1 VHVRIAQH
9 ALGVAMLRTV
19 LTAAVS
25 LSVSGLVAAAE
36 TSTVKIGSEAPATS
50 IVGAELRPV
59 ITATGSGSVNV
70 AGSSVTQSEMRAPVM
85 LPVTPFTYA
94 HSGDVAHDAEV
105 RRQLQDIQEREQ
117 RLLQIPEY
125 RDLLRARQ
133 RLSLTQTH
141 RDLTT
146 IVQIPKEQADQLLDL
161 LAEQRVREQ
170 LANPSMVM
178 RPLDQSE
185 LEARLAQEEERRK
198 TNEAELLALLGPA
211 KYQDWKDYEKSDHAR
226 FMVQQLQSAVPNEQL
241 RPDQYGALVRT
252 IARERRKIH
261 EDGSLRLPQGD
272 ISNEEVR
279 RRFHEQ
285 HVERMMAAHR
295 QILDASS
302 TLLSPRQLEQLS
314 AILERELELLKN
326 RRDAFQGMPLV
337 QPSLLP
343 PMR

>member
-1 VHVRIAQH
+1 
-9 ALGVAMLRTV
+9 MLRTV
-19 LTAAVS
+19 LTAAVL
-25 LSVSGLVAAAE
+25 LSIYGLVCAAE
-36 TSTVKIGSEAPATS
+36 ISTIQIGSEAPISKVEGT
-50 IVGAELRPV
+50 ETRPV
-59 ITATGSGSVNV
+59 ITAMGSGAVNV
-70 AGSSVTQSEMRAPVM
+70 AGAAATHSEMRAPLI
-85 LPVTPFTYA
+85 LPVAPFTYA
-94 HSGDVAHDAEV
+94 PSGDAAHDAEM

-146 IVQIPKEQADQLLDL
+146 IVQISKEQADQLLDL
-161 LAEQRVREQ
+161 LAEQRIREQ

-198 TNEAELLALLGPA
+198 ANEAELLALLGPA

-252 IARERRKIH
+252 IAREQRQIH
-261 EDGSLRLPQGD
+261 EDRSLRLPQGD

-285 HVERMMAAHR
+285 HVERMTAAHQR
-295 QILDASS
+295 ILDASS
-302 TLLSPRQLEQLS
+302 SLLSPRQLEQLG
-314 AILERELELLKN
+314 AILERELEILKN
-326 RRDAFQGMPLV
+326 RQGPFRGMPLV
-337 QPSLLP
+337 QPSVLP